1 MIEEKQKMQIEI
13 QCRKLEK
20 TILSDKELTV
30 TVNNPKETDKGVFA
44 NSFILYDVTTA
55 PMNWSVKRRYSDFDW
70 LRKTLV
76 KTFLGFNVPPLPSK
90 KMGNRRFDTD
100 FIIKRM
106 KYLQMFINSVCVN
119 ESFKCS
125 EALIAF
131 LQYEDRNKFESKMKE
146 FNSFQPSTY
155 IEELKTLDGKAVIS
169 HDDRNEKYFVNISK
183 YFRLQTQLLNKLNYN
198 IKQFYNNI
206 NSAAES
212 LSDVQRNFEIL
223 NILNSKVLMKPVIT
237 HTYEELG
244 YFFKNWKKILIKQ
257 NELVKS
263 RVKEFFKF
271 INLEGQAYSTLIN
284 NREELNLK
292 YNSEYSKLVA
302 KKEKIF
308 ATGDITKFELNP
320 EDRNIDKSR
329 ILRDKA
335 YAFDHMCA
343 KESQSVR
350 LIYNQLGYVNK
361 MNIKEL
367 KKMIKIYTD
376 RFLDNFKEFDSKFY
390 VCINDVYFF
399 I

>member
-1 MIEEKQKMQIEI
+1 MQIEI